1 MFLTHNTR
9 FLLSFINTFIMK
21 IKEILYRN
29 FNTLSDVEK
38 QFYDDN
44 REKFELNLCD
54 KYNTICY
61 SNELI
66 WDVEHLGYTAICEE
80 AYNEL
85 TQN

>member
-1 MFLTHNTR
+1 MRILTTTEYNEVCKSYEQFGSKLYDEMFLG
-9 FLLSFINTFIMK
+9 
-21 IKEILYRN
+21 
-29 FNTLSDVEK
+29 
-38 QFYDDN
+38 YDDN

-61 SNELI
+61 SDELI

-85 TQN
+85 TVN